1 MLTARFGGG
10 QIYPFR
16 LLRAGGI
23 HDRGDLGGFP
33 GRTGQLDADFGAA
46 AAKVKA
52 EDKGCEMYDLYRS
65 VENPNAF
72 VLVESWASQEDLDAH
87 GKSAAMAEVGKIG
100 PYLDGRPTLYRYED

>member
-1 MLTARFGGG
+1 MSKRLTVLFNAKEGE
-10 QIYPFR
+10 
-16 LLRAGGI
+16 
-23 HDRGDLGGFP
+23 GDNFQS
-33 GRTGQLDADFGAA
+33 TFSAA

-65 VENPNAF
+65 VENPNSF